1 MYQVLLGVL
10 AVNTYVM
17 FTQPRLCARIYC
29 SSRSCQNPLG
39 SSLDELVQH
48 KTDVRKDESA
58 NEEAEEFRCVPGAQ
72 LKANVYLR
80 GMLETWIF
88 YLTGD
93 LICVSC

>member
-10 AVNTYVM
+10 AVNTCAI
-17 FTQPRLCARIYC
+17 FAQPRLCACIYYL
-29 SSRSCQNPLG
+29 SPSCQHPLG

-48 KTDVRKDESA
+48 KTDIRKDESA

-72 LKANVYLR
+72 LKAIVCLR